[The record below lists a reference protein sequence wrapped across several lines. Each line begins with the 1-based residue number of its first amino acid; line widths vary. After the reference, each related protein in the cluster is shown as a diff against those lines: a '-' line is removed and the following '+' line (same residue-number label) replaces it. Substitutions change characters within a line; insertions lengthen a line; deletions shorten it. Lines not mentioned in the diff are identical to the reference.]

1 MKERS
6 SDGFNLIYPKG
17 SNEISHKSSQEAL
30 RYLTEDQPS
39 RNTSLEVRGGSSYQQ
54 DEPLSIPSFLLVF
67 PLRPSSGQPPSPP
80 NFVVVPVF
88 QQVEPS
94 SVRLPIR
101 PQVRIPSNSH
111 GPAPLSPHCVAID
124 IPAPADVQEETVQV
138 EVEEA
143 RQVERLL
150 ILQPP

>member
-17 SNEISHKSSQEAL
+17 STEISHRSSQEAL
-30 RYLTEDQPS
+30 RYLT
-39 RNTSLEVRGGSSYQQ
+39 
-54 DEPLSIPSFLLVF
+54 
-67 PLRPSSGQPPSPP
+67 GQPPSPP

-94 SVRLPIR
+94 LVRLPIR
-101 PQVRIPSNSH
+101 PQVRIPSDSH
-111 GPAPLSPHCVAID
+111 GPAPLSSHRVAID
-124 IPAPADVQEETVQV
+124 ILAPADVQEETVQV
-138 EVEEA
+138 EVEET